1 MIEIT
6 HGWRNVIAH
15 SSTQQHLD
23 TILLNDLIAGGI
35 VRRESRQACHFS
47 AVHLQKRRAILDQKG
62 WKPQIVPY
70 VHHKWHA
77 DTIDDI
83 DMVKAQD
90 MGPEFYHSFVQFVI
104 WETFQQSVL
113 QSLDTIKR
121 SCTKD
126 DQKSQ
131 RTGNPS
137 GFPRNRVTD
146 CLAQTNNKR
155 GSISSRTVLIATS
168 STKGRA

>member
-15 SSTQQHLD
+15 SSTQQHL
-23 TILLNDLIAGGI
+23 AGGTG
-35 VRRESRQACHFS
+35 REEGRQACHFS
-47 AVHLQKRRAILDQKG
+47 AVHPQKSKAVLDQKG

-70 VHHKWHA
+70 IHHKWHA

-90 MGPEFYHSFVQFVI
+90 MGPEFYHSIMLLFI

-113 QSLDTIKR
+113 QSMKR
-121 SCTKD
+121 ISAD
-126 DQKSQ
+126 
-131 RTGNPS
+131 
-137 GFPRNRVTD
+137 RVTD
-146 CLAQTNNKR
+146 CFTQTNNKR
-155 GSISSRTVLIATS
+155 GSISPRMVLLATS